1 MNIRKFISFRLFT
14 MLLML
19 CIASCSLNKDSLL
32 NNNKVDNN
40 YAKHLAHSGKF
51 GRCSLCA
58 SQLKASQSTDSAV
71 MPLAVQPEEQ
81 EQVFASNAAQEN
93 IILKSSKL
101 NFEESFENFENSSS
115 IGEKE
120 IKKRVYKNEASF
132 NSLNPAV
139 KPGNAEKKS
148 IFLGIALAAII
159 SSIFFLEVIGLLIAL
174 IAIPLV
180 MLLYNYKGIPKAVKN
195 KKSKWARLG
204 FFMSLLCL
212 IPPLFIFSPFGLIA
226 SILGELETEKNTT
239 DKQLSIIG
247 IVLNGVL
254 TFVLLIVIAS
264 IIIV

>member
-1 MNIRKFISFRLFT
+1 
-14 MLLML
+14 ML
-19 CIASCSLNKDSLL
+19 CIASCSLNKDFQL
-32 NNNKVDNN
+32 NDTKADNN

-51 GRCSLCA
+51 GRCSLCNHLA
-58 SQLKASQSTDSAV
+58 LASQSTDSAV
-71 MPLAVQPEEQ
+71 MPLAEQPEEQ
-81 EQVFASNAAQEN
+81 EQIFASNATQDN
-93 IILKSSKL
+93 IILKPSKF

-226 SILGELETEKNTT
+226 SILGVLETEKNTT

>member
-1 MNIRKFISFRLFT
+1 MRKLHNIHFILLFLILAIT
-14 MLLML
+14 
-19 CIASCSLNKDSLL
+19 SCSINKDSIS
-32 NNNKVDNN
+32 NNKIAD
-40 YAKHLAHSGKF
+40 AKTIKHLSHSGKF

-58 SQLKASQSTDSAV
+58 SQLQASQSTDSAV
-71 MPLAVQPEEQ
+71 MPLAFQPEEQ
-81 EQVFASNAAQEN
+81 EQIFASNTAQEN
-93 IILKSSKL
+93 IILKSSKF

-132 NSLNPAV
+132 NSLNPEV

-159 SSIFFLEVIGLLIAL
+159 SSIFFLEVIGLLFAL

-180 MLLYNYKGIPKAVKN
+180 MLLYNYKGNPKSVKN

-226 SILGELETEKNTT
+226 SILGVLETEKNTT

-247 IVLNGVL
+247 VVLNGVL
-254 TFVLLIVIAS
+254 TIVLSIVIAS
-264 IIIV
+264 IIISL

>member
-1 MNIRKFISFRLFT
+1 MNIRKFISLRLFT

>member
-1 MNIRKFISFRLFT
+1 

-19 CIASCSLNKDSLL
+19 CIASCSLNKDFQL
-32 NNNKVDNN
+32 NDTKADNN

-51 GRCSLCA
+51 GRCSLCNHLA
-58 SQLKASQSTDSAV
+58 LASQSTDSAV
-71 MPLAVQPEEQ
+71 MPLAEQPEEQ
-81 EQVFASNAAQEN
+81 EQIFASNATQDN
-93 IILKSSKL
+93 IILKPSKF

-226 SILGELETEKNTT
+226 SILGDLETEKNTT